1 MGTPPH
7 NPSFPFPGKV
17 YGEGRGYHLM
27 VKGMKEQEL
36 KELVSQISSADLKS
50 EVKKRGIKMG
60 RCPTKMD
67 FAKKLPDDVL
77 KKLAGK

>member
-1 MGTPPH
+1 
-7 NPSFPFPGKV
+7 
-17 YGEGRGYHLM
+17 M
-27 VKGMKEQEL
+27 VKGMKEAEL
-36 KELVSQISSADLKS
+36 KELVSKISSADLKG

-67 FAKKLPDDVL
+67 FAKKLPEDVL

>member
-1 MGTPPH
+1 M
-7 NPSFPFPGKV
+7 
-17 YGEGRGYHLM
+17 EGAEGNHHM
-27 VKGMKEQEL
+27 VKAVKEAEL
-36 KELVSQISSADLKS
+36 KELVSQISSADLKG

-67 FAKKLPDDVL
+67 FAKKLPEDVL

>member
-1 MGTPPH
+1 
-7 NPSFPFPGKV
+7 
-17 YGEGRGYHLM
+17 M
-27 VKGMKEQEL
+27 VSGMKEAEL
-36 KELVSQISSADLKS
+36 NELVEGIGSADLKS

-67 FAKKLPDDVL
+67 FAKQLPEDVL

>member
-1 MGTPPH
+1 
-7 NPSFPFPGKV
+7 
-17 YGEGRGYHLM
+17 M
-27 VKGMKEQEL
+27 VKEGMKDADLEA
-36 KELVSQISSADLKS
+36 LVKGISSADLKN

-67 FAKKLPDDVL
+67 FARKLPEDVL